1 MRTIYIVDDD
11 DPVRA
16 SLQSLLSVRKNLLIR
31 SFRSGDLFL
40 EQVEELDPGVLLLDF
55 NMPGSNGLDVL
66 RALRPFGNRFVSI
79 VLTGKGSIDV
89 AVQAM
94 KIGAMDFLEK
104 PYDPVVLLQL
114 IDSAFVQHEQQHAME
129 ERTAQAAS
137 RIDALSPRERDVL
150 KGLIEGRSNKV
161 IAFELELSPRTV
173 EIYRANLMQKLDV
186 RSLSDALKIAFAAG
200 MFPDT

>member
-114 IDSAFVQHEQQHAME
+114 IDAAFVQHEQQHAME

>member
-94 KIGAMDFLEK
+94 KIGAVDFLEK

-114 IDSAFVQHEQQHAME
+114 IDAAFVQHEQQHAME

-200 MFPDT
+200 MFPDA